1 VVETHMENRKEEQ
14 IDAPKALHQTKGE
27 EVSTEAS
34 LSSTIIHETTY
45 EPRALIPGN
54 LKISFLEIDNTL
66 PVIIAYDLKRGKESS
81 LLGLLE
87 EKKETIKVEN
97 FFKYSPHFT
106 PIHSLPDEKLFENTQ
121 KDLPRYA
128 DIQNYLSV
136 DKIYSLWSKRR
147 KDWFFKFKL
156 KDQRAL
162 SASSMWI
169 PLAWRI
175 PHILTK

>member
-1 VVETHMENRKEEQ
+1 MENRKEEQ

-81 LLGLLE
+81 LLVLLE
-87 EKKETIKVEN
+87 EQKETIEVEN
-97 FFKYSPHFT
+97 LLEYSHFT
-106 PIHSLPDEKLFENTQ
+106 PVHNSLPDEKLFENT
-121 KDLPRYA
+121 
-128 DIQNYLSV
+128 
-136 DKIYSLWSKRR
+136 
-147 KDWFFKFKL
+147 
-156 KDQRAL
+156 
-162 SASSMWI
+162 
-169 PLAWRI
+169 
-175 PHILTK
+175 